1 MLTTLPQT
9 DAVTKLLLEKG
20 IITDR
25 EPQAEAVGGTCGVS
39 ADFEPDNAMIPTK
52 GRMSRQL
59 KVILFVLAF
68 NIIGFA
74 EGYLLHELGLL
85 WLVPIILVTA
95 FGAVLL
101 SRRLL

>member
-1 MLTTLPQT
+1 
-9 DAVTKLLLEKG
+9 
-20 IITDR
+20 
-25 EPQAEAVGGTCGVS
+25 
-39 ADFEPDNAMIPTK
+39 
-52 GRMSRQL
+52 MSRQL

-74 EGYLLHELGLL
+74 EGYLLHELGLQ

-101 SRRLL
+101 SRRWLTRANRS

>member
-1 MLTTLPQT
+1 MYQR
-9 DAVTKLLLEKG
+9 
-20 IITDR
+20 I
-25 EPQAEAVGGTCGVS
+25 
-39 ADFEPDNAMIPTK
+39 FEPNNAMIPTK

-95 FGAVLL
+95 FGVVLL